1 MKKLFIELPK
11 HRLNISL
18 KLIKRRKPLVSESI
32 IPSTKELKKY
42 RAGTMFS
49 RFFRYIFEHKNI
61 KKVLGANIA
70 LMALATNLV
79 SAEPSQ
85 NFDNTKT
92 EAVVSANVVQL
103 QTEKSAKY
111 PLSQVKI
118 TQGYRLFHPGV
129 DFDGETGDPV
139 HPIKNGIVEA
149 IQFSKYS
156 YGNAILINHGNQ
168 ITSLYAHLSKVEVI
182 EGQSVT
188 SDTEIGRV
196 GSTGRST
203 GSHLHLEVRDHGLP
217 INPLTVLP

>member
-11 HRLNISL
+11 YRLNISF
-18 KLIKRRKPLVSESI
+18 KLIRRRKPLLEEPI
-32 IPSTKELKKY
+32 IPTVQELKKY
-42 RAGTMFS
+42 RAGNMFS

-79 SAEPSQ
+79 SAEPAQ

-92 EAVVSANVVQL
+92 EAIVSASVIQL

-111 PLSQVKI
+111 PLAVVKV
-118 TQGYRLFHPGV
+118 TQGYKIFHPGV
-129 DFDGETGDPV
+129 DFDGETGDSIY
-139 HPIKNGIVEA
+139 PIKNGVVEA

-156 YGNAILINHGNQ
+156 YGNAVLINHGNQ
-168 ITSLYAHLSKVEVI
+168 ITSLYAHLSKVEVV

-188 SDTEIGRV
+188 QETEIGKM